1 MDNKFKDNV
10 QALFEGMEH
19 FVTAKTCVGDAIHID
34 DTIIV
39 PLMDISF
46 GAAATAGISEK
57 KNSGGGG
64 MGGKITPSAVLVIK
78 DGVTKVI
85 NIRNQNVASKIMDLV
100 PDVVNKFTD
109 ARTANKHDLPRDEN
123 DISEALS
130 STNIN

>member
-1 MDNKFKDNV
+1 MNDNKFSDNV
-10 QALFEGMEH
+10 RTLFEGMEH
-19 FVTAKTCVGDAIHID
+19 FVTAKTVVGDAIHID

-39 PLMDISF
+39 PFMDISF
-46 GAAATAGISEK
+46 GAGATAGVSDK

-100 PDVVNKFTD
+100 PDVMSKFAD
-109 ARTANKHDLPRDEN
+109 AKLSKEKDLPQDED
-123 DISEALS
+123 DISEAIAS
-130 STNIN
+130 K

>member
-1 MDNKFKDNV
+1 MDNNKFADNV
-10 QALFEGMEH
+10 KALFEGMDH
-19 FVTAKTCVGDAIHID
+19 FVTAKTVVGDAIHID

-46 GAAATAGISEK
+46 GAAATAGVSEK

-85 NIRNQNVASKIMDLV
+85 NIKNQNVASKIMDMV

-109 ARTANKHDLPRDEN
+109 KRNSKEHSFPEN
-123 DISEALS
+123 EDDISEVIDS
-130 STNIN
+130 K

>member
-1 MDNKFKDNV
+1 MDNNKFSDNV
-10 QALFEGMEH
+10 KALFEGMDH
-19 FVTAKTCVGDAIHID
+19 FVTAKTVVGDAIHID
-34 DTIIV
+34 DTIII

-78 DGVTKVI
+78 DGLTKVI
-85 NIRNQNVASKIMDLV
+85 NIKNQNVASKIMDLV

-109 ARTANKHDLPRDEN
+109 KKDSKDQNFPQNED
-123 DISEALS
+123 DISEVIA
-130 STNIN
+130 TKQ